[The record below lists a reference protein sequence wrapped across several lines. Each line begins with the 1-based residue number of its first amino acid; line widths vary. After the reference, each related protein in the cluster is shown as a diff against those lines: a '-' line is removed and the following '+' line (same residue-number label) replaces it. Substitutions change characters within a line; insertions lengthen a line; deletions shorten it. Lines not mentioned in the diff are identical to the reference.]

1 MRWSVWSFPDS
12 CFVLREELADVPHDF
27 RDALLFL
34 QDVGGGLPR
43 VLYGGL
49 GL

>member
-1 MRWSVWSFPDS
+1 
-12 CFVLREELADVPHDF
+12 VLREELADVPHDLP
-27 RDALLFL
+27 DALFFL
-34 QDVGGGLPR
+34 QNVGGGLPR